1 MDYYPRPYGP
11 FKETQLKRKKI
22 FLSILI
28 LALTS
33 AILTGCSGKK
43 TEEQAVSYV
52 PTSELPPLDD
62 YDPGMSKASFISA
75 PDTLKAISTLPGA
88 DHALS
93 KYSVIY
99 NMIVKDTSA
108 CFVLSDGE
116 GMYGDMVLVEI
127 KNNSE
132 GSFLTLKK
140 AEGGRVSLIDENA
153 SPLEISQYQG
163 TVPDGLSDCPGADSS
178 SCFEVALSV
187 KDDKMLIYI
196 NGDEAGEPLVTS
208 PAPSFDLGSVGVY
221 KERSQSYAYIDDI
234 CVNDDE
240 AGTLFD
246 ETFDNDETIF
256 SPYHVKIVNSG
267 ISSMRIGSGFTLTG
281 IQGQPAPVF
290 RKNFDT
296 GSSKVKK
303 ATLYLT
309 ALGSFEA
316 SLNGQRVSDDYL
328 DPGALMFN
336 TELKYVAYDVTP
348 LISDSNTLDITLLH
362 GWYDRALGY
371 PESFSPWG
379 DKTAVKG
386 ELVVEDKKGNITI
399 IPTDESFKVSLDGP
413 VRFDDIY
420 QGEIYDASYP
430 AIPDDGSFTDVEVNA
445 VDPSYST
452 LPVTAKVSAPVRAV
466 ETLTPISVTEPVPG
480 SFVYDFGVNAVGNI
494 SIDLDGQKTD
504 SSPVDLANLGT
515 STGDTLIFRYGELTN
530 MDIMANTDDTIGTV
544 WTENLLTAG
553 ATDRYIAGS
562 ANDSI
567 EFRHTIHGFRYMQID
582 GLTQAIPVENI
593 RLNVLM
599 SDLEQTG
606 IFTCS
611 DELIN
616 KYYENSKRSVMSNFV
631 DKPTDCPQR
640 DERLGWAGDA
650 QNACLFASYLYD
662 TEDFYIQYLDYMCAL
677 QTPEGAFPDTAPR
690 NIGGYGKN
698 CWGDAPVVIAWDI
711 YLQYGKT
718 DILERYYDSCVRW
731 VDYLVDTSVDNI
743 REMPSYGDHLA
754 GQDTS
759 SVLSDTA
766 WCAHSADIVSK
777 MAKALGREEDAAKY
791 SGIYNDFR
799 RAWLDKY
806 LRPDGSVAAGLLTEE
821 SETAYALGIEFGLF
835 DEEMMQDAADR
846 LSILCEYD
854 QFLFEPGYSGLP
866 YLLPA
871 LTKYGHAETA
881 YSILSCEMPGSL
893 LYTVDCGMT
902 SVPESLRAFT
912 FTDDQKLRVDGSL
925 NHYAYASVCA
935 YMFSDILGIKPD
947 QEYPGYEHFFLKP
960 LGGSPMSEASGSY
973 KTVYGDI
980 EVYVSSG
987 AYDETYEN
995 KIKCTIPKGTSCTLT
1010 LPDGTVKD
1018 LDAGTYEFD
1027 Y

>member
-1 MDYYPRPYGP
+1 MDHYPRPYGP
-11 FKETQLKRKKI
+11 FKETQLKRKI
-22 FLSILI
+22 FACILI
-28 LALTS
+28 LALTVALLS
-33 AILTGCSGKK
+33 GCSGKK

-52 PTSELPPLDD
+52 PTSELPSLDD

-75 PDTLKAISTLPGA
+75 PDSLKVISTLPGT

-108 CFVLSDGE
+108 CFVLSDGR
-116 GMYGDMVLVEI
+116 GLYGDMVLIEI
-127 KNNSE
+127 KNNAE

-140 AEGGRVSLIDENA
+140 AEGGKVSLIDENA
-153 SPLEISQYQG
+153 SPVSIPQYQG
-163 TVPDGLSDCPGADSS
+163 TVPHGLSDCTGADNSNF
-178 SCFEVALSV
+178 FEV
-187 KDDKMLIYI
+187 MLFIEDNQMRIYV
-196 NGDEAGEPLVTS
+196 NAEEPEDPLVTTL
-208 PAPSFDLGSVGVY
+208 PPSFDLGSVGVY
-221 KERSQSYAYIDDI
+221 KERSQSYAYIDYI

-256 SPYHVKIVNSG
+256 SPYHVKIVNNG

-296 GSSKVKK
+296 EASKVNR

-348 LISDSNTLDITLLH
+348 FITDSNTIDITLLH

-386 ELVVEDKKGNITI
+386 ELVIEDKKGNVTI
-399 IPTDESFKVSLDGP
+399 IPTDESFKVSIDGP

-420 QGEIYDASYP
+420 QGEVYDASYP

-452 LPVTAKVSAPVRAV
+452 LPITAKVSAPVRAV
-466 ETLTPISVTEPVPG
+466 ETLTPISVSEPVPG

-494 SIDLDGQKTD
+494 LIDLDGQKTD

-530 MDIMANTDDTIGTV
+530 MDIMANTDDAIGTV

-593 RLNVLM
+593 RFNVLM
-599 SDLEQTG
+599 SDLDSTG
-606 IFTCS
+606 TFTCS
-611 DELIN
+611 EDLIN
-616 KYYENSKRSVMSNFV
+616 KYFENSKRSVMSNFI

-650 QNACLFASYLYD
+650 QDVCLFASYLYD
-662 TEDFYIQYLDYMCAL
+662 TREFYMQYLDHLCAL
-677 QTPEGAFPDTAPR
+677 QSSEGAFPDTAPR
-690 NIGGYGKN
+690 NIGGAGKN
-698 CWGDAPVVIAWDI
+698 CWGDAPVVIAWDL
-711 YLQYGKT
+711 YLQYGET
-718 DILERYYDSCVRW
+718 DILERYYDNCVRW
-731 VDYLVDTSVDNI
+731 VDYLVDTSVDYI

-759 SVLSDTA
+759 SVMSDTA
-766 WCAHSADIVSK
+766 WCAHSADLVSR
-777 MAKALGREEDAAKY
+777 MASVLGKNEDAVKY
-791 SGIYNDFR
+791 HDVFENYR
-799 RAWLDKY
+799 KAWLDKY
-806 LRPDGSVAAGLLTEE
+806 IRPDGSVAAGLLTEE

-835 DEEMMQDAADR
+835 DDEMMQDAADR
-846 LSILCEYD
+846 LSMLCQYD
-854 QFLFEPGYSGLP
+854 QFLFKPGYSGLC
-866 YLLPA
+866 YILPA
-871 LTKYGHAETA
+871 LSRFGHADTA
-881 YSILSCEMPGSL
+881 YSILTCEMPGSL

-902 SVPESLRAFT
+902 SVPESLYAFT
-912 FTDDQKLRVDGSL
+912 FNEDQTFNVSGSL

-935 YMFSDILGIKPD
+935 YMFTDILGIQPD
-947 QEYPGYEHFFLKP
+947 SEHPGYEHFFLKP
-960 LGGSPMSEASGSY
+960 LSGLPMSEASGSY
-973 KTVYGDI
+973 ETKYGTI
-980 EVYVSSG
+980 EVSVSSG
-987 AYDETYEN
+987 AADPSHDN
-995 KIKCTIPKGTSCTLT
+995 KIKCTVPKGTTCTLT

-1018 LDAGTYEFD
+1018 LEAGTYEYD